1 MASTRRAKNTK
12 TGELWHRRSCQGR
25 LRQSFGKLAI
35 GPFIGAST
43 LGLTSIASFT
53 AVVCNEDGECW
64 HSGDP
69 AGAGVVIH
77 ENNWTPGERFR
88 FREHEG
94 RGYWRG
100 GNWVEW

>member
-1 MASTRRAKNTK
+1 MNKISR
-12 TGELWHRRSCQGR
+12 
-25 LRQSFGKLAI
+25 LAI
-35 GPFIGAST
+35 GVFMAASA
-43 LGLTSIASFT
+43 LALTSIASSA

-64 HSGDP
+64 HSGVRHEYP

-77 ENNWTPGERFR
+77 EDDWSPGERFR
-88 FREHEG
+88 WWEHEG